1 MNLKDLNFKNFS
13 LKEWIICLFPLF
25 IILRSFTLNL
35 FLIICSIILI
45 INIKSILLKIL
56 KQKWVIIFFCLIA
69 FLIFNSFFAQDF
81 ENSLKNSV
89 SQLRF
94 LFFSLFIYLF
104 IGTSAKLEKILFFQ
118 SIIIFLVSLDV
129 FYQYFDQNNLDI
141 LGFSG
146 NPEIQRLSGPF
157 GDELIVGAFVTY
169 LSIPIYSFV
178 INKFRTFDNLT
189 KSYSVLFIFISFFS
203 VLLSGERMNTIVIS
217 GSLIILFLL
226 NFSLKR
232 SFFLVG
238 LLFISLLL
246 SYTNIEKFKIRTD
259 SFFQEISYLEKNNH
273 VRLISSAYNVWKDNK
288 LSGVGNKNF
297 RIVCDESKL
306 DSLTKLNQLCS
317 SHPHNLYLELLSET
331 GLIGA
336 ILFFMFIYFL
346 FFENLNKFNL
356 KKILNEPILVGAII
370 VIFSY
375 IWPIRSSGSIFTTFN
390 ATFFWINIGYFLVI
404 TKKLKKN

>member
-56 KQKWVIIFFCLIA
+56 KKKWVIIFFCLIT

-157 GDELIVGAFVTY
+157 GDELIVGAFITY

-273 VRLISSAYNVWKDNK
+273 IRLISSAYNVWKDNK
-288 LSGVGNKNF
+288 LNGVGNKNF

-306 DSLTKLNQLCS
+306 DSFTKLNQLCS

-346 FFENLNKFNL
+346 FFENLNKLNF

-404 TKKLKKN
+404 TKELKKY